1 MFFSRVPKQPWF
13 FCLKVLQL
21 KSFYGGVLFSP
32 FYENFENLK
41 FWNIWN
47 FENLDFFYFFWKF
60 GFFVYFVGRQP
71 NEGTMYLQIFGK
83 GQTYCICLGSGKI
96 GVRILCLCF
105 LHVIHISAVVSSTD
119 SIRPELTWQILTLSI
134 CFMILLL
141 FLRSSIRKQLERS
154 KS

>member
-47 FENLDFFYFFWKF
+47 FENLDFFYFLFFLKIRFLCLFCRSAAKWRHYVFTNFW
-60 GFFVYFVGRQP
+60 
-71 NEGTMYLQIFGK
+71 EGTNLLYLPRLREDRSQNSLFMLSSC
-83 GQTYCICLGSGKI
+83 YPYFGSGFEH
-96 GVRILCLCF
+96 RLDQTWAYLADTHPLHLFHDTPPF
-105 LHVIHISAVVSSTD
+105 LK
-119 SIRPELTWQILTLSI
+119 E
-134 CFMILLL
+134 
-141 FLRSSIRKQLERS
+141 
-154 KS
+154 